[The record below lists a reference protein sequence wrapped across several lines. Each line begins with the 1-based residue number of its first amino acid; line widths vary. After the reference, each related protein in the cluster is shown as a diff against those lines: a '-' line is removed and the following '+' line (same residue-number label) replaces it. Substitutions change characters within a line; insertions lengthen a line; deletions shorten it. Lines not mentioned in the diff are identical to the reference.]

1 MAENRKD
8 MLTRDMFERI
18 CERIAESQTKA
29 AAQGA
34 EIALQKFSDMSPWD
48 LSTRDGRDAMRETLE
63 HADTSK
69 RICNAIKKD
78 GTKMAIKGFWGFV
91 GISLIVG
98 AFYMFGF
105 DPAKL
110 KILNGIK

>member
-8 MLTRDMFERI
+8 MVSRDMFDRM

-34 EIALQKFSDMSPWD
+34 EIALQRFSDMSPWD
-48 LSTRDGRDAMRETLE
+48 LSTREGRDSMRETLE

-69 RICNAIKKD
+69 RICTAIKKD
-78 GTKMAIKGFWGFV
+78 GTKMAIRGFWGFV
-91 GISLIVG
+91 GVSLIVG
-98 AFYMFGF
+98 AFYMFGL
-105 DPAKL
+105 DPTKL
-110 KILNGIK
+110 LKVIK